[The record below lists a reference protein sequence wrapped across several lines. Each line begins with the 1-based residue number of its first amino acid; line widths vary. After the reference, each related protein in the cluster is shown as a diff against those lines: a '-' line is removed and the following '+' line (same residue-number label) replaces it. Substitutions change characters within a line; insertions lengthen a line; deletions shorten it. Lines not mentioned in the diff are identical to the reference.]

1 MENFES
7 PVYTFETQSGPLD
20 RHPWLKW
27 VVIVGVWAFLG
38 VIYIAPNYLEMRAEG
53 MAHSVFKVFLWGIL
67 LWGSWAPLTPV
78 MIWLARRFSLVAGGW
93 KRSLPIHVPAFLLLS
108 ATHSAAT
115 TAIVL
120 IIKPWDNMGSSPIAF
135 LPRFL
140 SRMKGAFASDLLVYG
155 AVLGVCYAID
165 YYRKYRE
172 REVLATQLEAQLA
185 QAQLNSLRMQLHP
198 HFLFNTLNG
207 IVGLV
212 RDNKNEAAVSMLV
225 GMSDLLR
232 HALEHSDR
240 QEVELKEELSFIKLY
255 LSIQQMRFSDRL
267 QIDFDIDPTTLKTL
281 VPNLILQPLVENALR
296 HGIGRSTEA
305 GSIKVA
311 SKKENGSLSITIS
324 DNGAGLPND
333 WQVKSSSGI
342 GLANTAARLQQL
354 YGNSHRF
361 DIHNRDEGG
370 VEVEIVMPFRK
381 DER

>member
-1 MENFES
+1 METLES
-7 PVYTFETQSGPLD
+7 PVYTFEPRSGPLQ
-20 RHPWLKW
+20 RSPWLKW

-38 VIYIAPNYLEMRAEG
+38 VVYIAPNYLEMRAEG

-78 MIWLARRFSLVAGGW
+78 MIWLARRFSVVAGAW

-108 ATHSAAT
+108 AIHSAAT

-120 IIKPWDNMGSSPIAF
+120 IIKPWDYMGTSPTAF
-135 LPRFL
+135 WPRVL

-172 REVLATQLEAQLA
+172 REFLATQLEAQLA
-185 QAQLNSLRMQLHP
+185 QAQLDSLRMQLHP

-212 RDNKNEAAVSMLV
+212 RDNKNQAAVSMLV
-225 GMSDLLR
+225 GLSDLLR

-240 QEVELKEELSFIKLY
+240 QEVELKEELGFIKLY

-267 QIDFDIDPTTLKTL
+267 QIDFYIDPNTVKAL
-281 VPNLILQPLVENALR
+281 VPNLILQPLLENALH
-296 HGIGRSTEA
+296 HGIGRSTGA
-305 GSIKVA
+305 GSISVA
-311 SKKENGSLSITIS
+311 AKKTNDSLSITIS
-324 DNGAGLPND
+324 DNGAGLPGN
-333 WQVKSSSGI
+333 WQLKSNTGI

-354 YGNSHRF
+354 YGENHRF

-370 VEVEIVMPFRK
+370 VEVEIVMPFHTAI
-381 DER
+381 